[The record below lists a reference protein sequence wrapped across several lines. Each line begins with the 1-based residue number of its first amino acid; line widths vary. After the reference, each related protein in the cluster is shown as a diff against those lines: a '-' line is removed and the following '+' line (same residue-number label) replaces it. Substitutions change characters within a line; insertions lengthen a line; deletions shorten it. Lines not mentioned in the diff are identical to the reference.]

1 MFLGIAKA
9 MLGDATYGIG
19 SAKKYLEA
27 WQAAGAGLNRPY
39 FLAGIAQAEIVGG
52 RRDEALAHLTEALE
66 HAEQTGEAYFV
77 PLIYEIRGECLA
89 NLADRAAD
97 AEADFRRSNET
108 AKAENAK
115 MFELRSLRSLLR
127 LKGAGNDASL
137 RSELARL
144 VEEVGA
150 DGDTLDVREA
160 KELCS

>member
-1 MFLGIAKA
+1 LSLSDIF
-9 MLGDATYGIG
+9 
-19 SAKKYLEA
+19 
-27 WQAAGAGLNRPY
+27 RP
-39 FLAGIAQAEIVGG
+39 GM
-52 RRDEALAHLTEALE
+52 R
-66 HAEQTGEAYFV
+66 AYFV